1 MSKPKIN
8 FYLSYNYNSTIPEIG
23 SCTDITCDNEIK
35 ELYQCHCCLRLVC
48 LTHLIE
54 QANKFL
60 DVSNSSIDETQNIFE
75 QINQAITLNRSDDR
89 HSTYITHD
97 SLDTISSDKTSKSAK
112 DQHGNEKQK
121 KLEQKPRTIYDK
133 CPLEFDGAYGL
144 TQEKHSI
151 KFFYAQRLVQAIADD
166 KDPKTTKLFDGSEDV
181 IDHFYQIPCPFIN
194 GRLNFPEYARKYVSN
209 VPCPRRIL
217 QIKKLKHHLRRYHQ
231 VSEMFAQELVDTFK
245 EMRAADNIVSASLIP
260 ST

>member
-1 MSKPKIN
+1 M
-8 FYLSYNYNSTIPEIG
+8 PEIG

-75 QINQAITLNRSDDR
+75 QINQAITLNRSDVAEEVEILENIQR
-89 HSTYITHD
+89 I
-97 SLDTISSDKTSKSAK
+97 SLMILWILFHLSNKTSKSAK

-194 GRLNFPEYARKYVSN
+194 GRLDFPEYTRKFVSN

-217 QIKKLKHHLRRYHQ
+217 PIKKLKHHLRRYHQ

>member
-1 MSKPKIN
+1 MRS
-8 FYLSYNYNSTIPEIG
+8 LVTIPEIG

-75 QINQAITLNRSDDR
+75 QINQAITLNRSDVAEEVEILENIQR
-89 HSTYITHD
+89 I
-97 SLDTISSDKTSKSAK
+97 SLMILWILFHLIKHRNLLRKYSKPIAYLSFSKTSKSAK

-151 KFFYAQRLVQAIADD
+151 KFCKHRNNRQIKLYQHFINKHKFKKVYAQRLVQAIADD

-194 GRLNFPEYARKYVSN
+194 GRLDFPEYTRKFVSN

-217 QIKKLKHHLRRYHQ
+217 
-231 VSEMFAQELVDTFK
+231 
-245 EMRAADNIVSASLIP
+245 
-260 ST
+260 